1 MFFVKFSKLIRFL
14 GRSIEAGA
22 LLSVVDQY
30 ILGTDATLFVV
41 DFFTGDRASDLG
53 RTRSSDLKTGGDFY
67 LSSRLLRLFGVAN
80 LVLLS

>member
-30 ILGTDATLFVV
+30 ILGTLFVV